1 MQQRVDS
8 PLVLAFGSL
17 PEGASARSVAPRTPL
32 SLMKNGE
39 GLPKNV
45 HLLTAALLDKGRVLL
60 RLAHLY
66 QVASLYSMSLL
77 AVQFC
82 CIF

>member
-8 PLVLAFGSL
+8 PLVLAFAQL
-17 PEGASARSVAPRTPL
+17 PSGATTRSVAATKPL
-32 SLMKNGE
+32 SLMKNAE

-45 HLLTAALLDKGRVLL
+45 HLLTLALLDKGKVLL

-66 QVASLYSMSLL
+66 QVGHICA
-77 AVQFC
+77 ARRPVAARC
-82 CIF
+82 V